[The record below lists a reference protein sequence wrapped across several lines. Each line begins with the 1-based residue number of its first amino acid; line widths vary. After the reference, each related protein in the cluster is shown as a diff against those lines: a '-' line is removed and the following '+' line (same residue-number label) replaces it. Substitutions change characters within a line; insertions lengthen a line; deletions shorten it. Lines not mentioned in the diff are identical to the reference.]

1 MTEFYVT
8 FEMAQ
13 KMKRLG
19 FDKKVN
25 HAYLKKISIEPEL
38 RVGILKEIHSKC
50 PKNYNDNRKGADK
63 GQMFYSAPRLDQAAA
78 WMREVKE
85 IDIEPRVWFVGN
97 KREYRPYVMP
107 PKCKDYIAY
116 PPEDS
121 YEKALE
127 SGISMALELLGKE
140 VKE

>member
-1 MTEFYVT
+1 MKEHYVSY
-8 FEMAQ
+8 EQSQAL
-13 KMKRLG
+13 KRLG
-19 FDKKVN
+19 FDWDVRGYYTRDDNLKKVREGTALN
-25 HAYLKKISIEPEL
+25 HNDTKKFKN
-38 RVGILKEIHSKC
+38 IL
-50 PKNYNDNRKGADK
+50 
-63 GQMFYSAPRLDQAAA
+63 SAPRLDQAAA